1 MHNVEGG
8 LTDCVGGDDGAAG
21 LLLTDARFYV
31 CGQPLQ
37 PLRAAAT
44 AAATAATSLAQSDGP
59 EPHGRAATN
68 DFFCC

>member
-8 LTDCVGGDDGAAG
+8 LTDCVGGGDGAAG

-37 PLRAAAT
+37 PLRAAT
-44 AAATAATSLAQSDGP
+44 AAATAATATAATSSAQSDGP
-59 EPHGRAATN
+59 EPRSSAATN
-68 DFFCC
+68 D